1 MPAVCRGFGVDV
13 DLVHCS
19 LPSRVGASTNVLVNG
34 IGVSRQFD
42 FNDPHL
48 FPAGL
53 FCFVHAAPI
62 STGSLKVRVNGRGC
76 GRVGDS
82 VAGCTFVASGS
93 FNVFAGDGII

>member
-1 MPAVCRGFGVDV
+1 MPAVCRGAGVDF
-13 DLVHCS
+13 DIPHCS
-19 LPSRVGASTNVLVNG
+19 GMVRVGASINVLVNG
-34 IGVSRQFD
+34 IGVSRQGD
-42 FNDPHL
+42 VNSPHL
-48 FPAGL
+48 FPAGII
-53 FCFVHAAPI
+53 CPPHAAPI

>member
-13 DLVHCS
+13 DIPHCS
-19 LPSRVGASTNVLVNG
+19 PMVRVGASINVLVNG

-62 STGSLKVRVNGRGC
+62 AVGSLRVRVNGRGC
-76 GRVGDS
+76 GRIGDS

-93 FNVFAGDGII
+93 FNVFAG

>member
-1 MPAVCRGFGVDV
+1 MPAVCRGAGVDV

-62 STGSLKVRVNGRGC
+62 AVGSLRVRVNGRGC
-76 GRVGDS
+76 GRIGDI
-82 VAGCTFVASGS
+82 VAGCTVVASGS
-93 FNVFAGDGII
+93 LNVFAG